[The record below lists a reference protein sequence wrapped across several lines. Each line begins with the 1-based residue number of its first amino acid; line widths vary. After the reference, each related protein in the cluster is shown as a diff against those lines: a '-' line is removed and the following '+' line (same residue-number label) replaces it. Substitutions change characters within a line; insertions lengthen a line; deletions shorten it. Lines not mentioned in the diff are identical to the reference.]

1 MCVTGVIHVCPIQLD
16 FWRVITCWVGRTPDF
31 RWQRGCLSVYVGSG
45 ACASAG
51 QPRTKLKMIWCR
63 VAPPQLLFVGL

>member
-1 MCVTGVIHVCPIQLD
+1 MNVCNWGYSCLSDSTGFSD
-16 FWRVITCWVGRTPDF
+16 PDF

-63 VAPPQLLFVGL
+63 VTPPQLCLLVYNPL